1 MSWND
6 GISKEMEDYLNSFDN
21 IGDLALEEFKE
32 VIKDAVSDYF
42 TNVQK
47 WTPRQTGELVKSLVV
62 EEIRDQYKYYGFNV
76 YFKGENSEGQSFQK
90 IANVLN
96 YGRPAGVS
104 STGRAYPAIAGRYF
118 ISNSIKKLRGLDKR
132 IEIAINKKLSEVT

>member
-32 VIKDAVSDYF
+32 VIKDAVTDYF
-42 TNVQK
+42 TDVQK

-62 EEIRDQYKYYGFNV
+62 EEIRDQYKYYGFKVNIKAV
-76 YFKGENSEGQSFQK
+76 VF
-90 IANVLN
+90 VL
-96 YGRPAGVS
+96 V
-104 STGRAYPAIAGRYF
+104 TDF
-118 ISNSIKKLRGLDKR
+118 LDY
-132 IEIAINKKLSEVT
+132 